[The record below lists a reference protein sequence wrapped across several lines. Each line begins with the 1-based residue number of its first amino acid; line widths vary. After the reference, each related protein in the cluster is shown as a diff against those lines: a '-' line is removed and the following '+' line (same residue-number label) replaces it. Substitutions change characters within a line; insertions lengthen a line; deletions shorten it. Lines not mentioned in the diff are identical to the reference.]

1 MGGGPSNMLLRSREL
16 WESRNL
22 TNCDDDRYN
31 ADDMLDM
38 LSGFDDDLLFEQ
50 PCKDLNRIIR
60 QSDDAPWILSAAFM
74 ILTMQSGFAMRKCPV
89 LNTKKITRNNRTLAH
104 LLFPDALHFGFS
116 RKRIPGTKAL
126 SQHHG

>member
-1 MGGGPSNMLLRSREL
+1 MGGAPSNMGGNTTVLE
-16 WESRNL
+16 L
-22 TNCDDDRYN
+22 TNCDDDEYN

-38 LSGFDDDLLFEQ
+38 LEGFDDELLFKQ

-89 LNTKKITRNNRTLAH
+89 LNTKKKSQETTEPSLT

-116 RKRIPGTKAL
+116 RKRILGSKAL
-126 SQHHG
+126 SQYHG